1 MKTVYLLLLIC
12 ICLTACGGNKDEFSK
27 AENAFDAGRE
37 FIDGCLKGDF
47 KRAAFYMVPDTENTG
62 DLQEIK
68 RIYKEKSKDQ
78 QQNYYKASIIVN
90 EDETVSDTVHVI
102 NYMNSYDKIAR
113 KVKVVLRNNTW
124 QVDFKYTFN
133 GNL

>member
-1 MKTVYLLLLIC
+1 MKTVYLFVFV
-12 ICLTACGGNKDEFSK
+12 CLCVTACVGKSDEFSK

-47 KRAAFYMVPDTENTG
+47 KRAAFYMVNDTENTN
-62 DLQEIK
+62 DLLHIK
-68 RIYKEKSKDQ
+68 NKYKEKSKDE

-90 EDETVSDTVHVI
+90 EDATVSDTVHVI
-102 NYMNSYDKIAR
+102 NYMNSYDKVAR

>member
-1 MKTVYLLLLIC
+1 MKAFYFFAIV
-12 ICLTACGGNKDEFSK
+12 LTITLAACSGNNDYPK
-27 AENAFDAGRE
+27 AEDAFDAGRQ

-47 KRAAFYMVPDTENTG
+47 KRAAAYMVADDENTR
-62 DLQEIK
+62 DLLQIKTTYKQKTQE
-68 RIYKEKSKDQ
+68 Q
-78 QQNYYKASIIVN
+78 QLDYYNASIQVN
-90 EDETVSDTVHVI
+90 EDAAVSDTVHII

>member
-1 MKTVYLLLLIC
+1 MKTVYLAVI
-12 ICLTACGGNKDEFSK
+12 ICLCLVGCVSNSDEFPK

-47 KRAAFYMVPDTENTG
+47 KRAAFYMVNDTENSN
-62 DLQEIK
+62 DLQQIK
-68 RIYKEKSKDQ
+68 KIYKEKSADQ

-102 NYMNSYDKIAR
+102 NYMNSYDKVAR
-113 KVKVVLRNNTW
+113 KVKVVLRNNAW

>member
-1 MKTVYLLLLIC
+1 MKTVYLLVIIC
-12 ICLTACGGNKDEFSK
+12 VGLMACVGSSDEFSK

-47 KRAAFYMVPDTENTG
+47 KRAAFYMVNDAENTS
-62 DLQEIK
+62 DLQQIK
-68 RIYKEKSKDQ
+68 KTYKEKSKDQ
-78 QQNYYKASIIVN
+78 QQNFYKASIIVN

>member
-1 MKTVYLLLLIC
+1 MKTVYLTALIC
-12 ICLTACGGNKDEFSK
+12 FFFTACVDKTDEFSK

-47 KRAAFYMVPDTENTG
+47 KRAAFYMVNDAENTK
-62 DLQEIK
+62 DLQQIK
-68 RIYKEKSKDQ
+68 LIYKEKSQDQ
-78 QQNYYKASIIVN
+78 KQNYYKASIIVN
-90 EDETVSDTVHVI
+90 EDATVSDTVHII

-113 KVKVVLRNNTW
+113 KVKVVLFNNTW